1 MGERGGGGVKI
12 EGEGLGIFVNF
23 INWGGGGVRI
33 SKNPLIT
40 VINEKRDIN
49 V

>member
-1 MGERGGGGVKI
+1 MRERGGGGVKI

-23 INWGGGGVRI
+23 INLRGGVRI